1 MNVTCPLKKSR
12 ENALIHLLLLFNYFS
27 YVHKANKLTNNTS
40 LKLKDDPWISR
51 WIDMLIATRK
61 RELIVVSKYFA
72 CQ

>member
-12 ENALIHLLLLFNYFS
+12 ENALIHLLFNYFS

-51 WIDMLIATRK
+51 WIDMLISTRK